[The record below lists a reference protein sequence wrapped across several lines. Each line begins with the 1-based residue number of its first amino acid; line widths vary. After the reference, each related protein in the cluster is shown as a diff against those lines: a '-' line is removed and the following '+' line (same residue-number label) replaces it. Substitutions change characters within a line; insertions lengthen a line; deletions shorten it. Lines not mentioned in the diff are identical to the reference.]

1 MSKKGIIQ
9 NMLVIVL
16 GLAIICMSVG
26 YALSDVNKASNESP
40 TFEIANWDVHLENP
54 LKTSNSTIADSQVII
69 APNVNAD
76 GNELD
81 FILNLNPGDVYE
93 FSFDVKNAGTFDAKL
108 SNYSL
113 SAKQNGVDIVLS
125 NKDGVYE
132 NNNIRCEVI
141 DVSKDESL
149 NEGTLSTKK
158 IKVTALMQEVSEE
171 VETPEVKVQSYEFK
185 FNMNY
190 VQK

>member
-9 NMLVIVL
+9 NALVIVL

-26 YALSDVNKASNESP
+26 YALSDVNMSSNESP

-54 LKTSNSTIADSQVII
+54 VKTSNSTIADSQVII
-69 APNVNAD
+69 APNINAD

-81 FILNLNPGDVYE
+81 FILNLNPGEVYE

-141 DVSKDESL
+141 DVSKGEIL
-149 NEGTLSTKK
+149 NEGSLSTKK
-158 IKVTALMQEVSEE
+158 VRITALMQEANEE
-171 VETPEVKVQSYEFK
+171 AQVQTYEFK